1 MPLATATKNNKQIN
15 MQSTIQSTGGGG
27 GTSGVEPVKVKSPS
41 EKSTSCGGAADFLD
55 PQNSA
60 LILGT

>member
-15 MQSTIQSTGGGG
+15 MQSTIQSRGG

>member
-15 MQSTIQSTGGGG
+15 MQSTIQSRG
-27 GTSGVEPVKVKSPS
+27 GTSGVDPVKVKSPS